1 MDAEIKDLIEKNAD
15 LIEDEEFEKL
25 YQGLND

>member
-1 MDAEIKDLIEKNAD
+1 MDAEIKDLIEKNTD